1 MISLILLMASYFG
14 FGGSIKLQQSLGGFI
29 VCVGVIC
36 MYLALAGITTADTG
50 DVNYQDKMEAVS
62 ILGYNSLTALLFSG
76 VLIILKVNN
85 HVNGINWHSGMAW
98 TTFTTA
104 ITSSIVIAALA
115 VLGLMVNET
124 SDVTDMATL
133 DGANFNA
140 T

>member
-1 MISLILLMASYFG
+1 
-14 FGGSIKLQQSLGGFI
+14 
-29 VCVGVIC
+29 